1 MAEKPT
7 KAELNAKTPDILN
20 TIRESLGGDFEGGTP
35 HVLSAGDEM
44 ADGVVATSNDSLMSI
59 RAFGQAIMSN
69 VGWQNAFL
77 NELLNRI
84 GLVIISS
91 KSYQNPWANLK
102 RGRLEYGEVIEDIFI
117 NICEPFNYNPEQAEA
132 QVEKRVKPGVEAM
145 LYRINSHIFY
155 KQTIEQVTLRQAFTS
170 STGVVNL
177 ITGIIDAMYTAME
190 YDERLAMKYIL
201 VQRLLNGTVYKQI
214 IPEHA
219 TNEQLITAVKTVSN
233 LLMTPSRKYNSAGVL
248 NYALKNDQYVFV
260 TSAFDA
266 QSGVEVLAKAFN
278 EDYVQFS
285 GRYIVL
291 DDFSFTED
299 ELARLDI
306 IFADEPSYIRPTD
319 DELKKLETVPLVTV
333 DKDFF
338 MVFDVEQYFDMR
350 RNQQGLYENNFL
362 HVWKVYASGYFANAI
377 MYVET
382 EPTVKE
388 VKVAPKSAT
397 MPKGSSLTMKAT
409 VKASE
414 FADKSVRW
422 TISGPVNNAT
432 NNEKTGAVTIGT
444 NASGGPGD
452 IVTIN
457 EKTGV
462 VTIGNNAAA
471 GAYTVMAISK
481 GTPNVS
487 NGATITVE

>member
-1 MAEKPT
+1 MAVKPT
-7 KAELNAKTPDILN
+7 KTELNAKTPEILN
-20 TIRESLGGDFEGGTP
+20 TVRESIGGDFKEGTP
-35 HVLSAGDEM
+35 HVLSAGEEM
-44 ADGVVATSNDSLMSI
+44 ADGVTATSNDSLMSI
-59 RAFGQAIMSN
+59 RAFGQAVMSN

-77 NELLNRI
+77 SELLNRI

-91 KSYQNPWANLK
+91 KSYQNPWSNLK

-117 NICEPFNYNPEQAEA
+117 NICEPYNYDPEVAES
-132 QVEKRVKPGVEAM
+132 QVEKRVKPDVEAM
-145 LYRINSHIFY
+145 LYRINSQIFY

-201 VQRLLNGTVYKQI
+201 VQRILNGTMYKQI
-214 IPEHA
+214 IPTNA
-219 TNEQLITAVKTVSN
+219 TSEQLITAVKTVSN

-260 TSAFDA
+260 TSAVDA

-278 EDYVQFS
+278 VDYVQFS

-291 DDFSFTED
+291 DDFSFTPD
-299 ELARLDI
+299 ELDRLDI
-306 IFADEPSYIRPTD
+306 IFADEPSYIRPTS
-319 DELKKLETVPLVTV
+319 EQLTQLKKVPLVTV

-338 MVFDVEQYFDMR
+338 MVYDVEQYFDMR

-362 HVWKVYASGYFANAI
+362 HVWKVYASGYFANAV

-382 EPTVKE
+382 EPKVTSVA
-388 VKVAPKSAT
+388 VAPSQAT

-409 VKASE
+409 VTASD
-414 FADKSVRW
+414 FADKTVHW
-422 TISGPVNNAT
+422 EVN
-432 NNEKTGAVTIGT
+432 GGGT
-444 NASGGPGD
+444 D
-452 IVTIN
+452 VTIN

-462 VTIGNNAAA
+462 LTIGNNATAQ
-471 GAYTVMAISK
+471 AYTVKA
-481 GTPNVS
+481 VS
-487 NGATITVE
+487 NGDPEISGSATITVA

>member
-1 MAEKPT
+1 MAVKPT
-7 KAELNAKTPDILN
+7 KKELNAKTPDILN
-20 TIRESLGGDFEGGTP
+20 TIREGIGGDFEEGTP

-44 ADGVVATSNDSLMSI
+44 ADGVTATSNDSLMSI

-77 NELLNRI
+77 SELLNRI

-117 NICEPFNYNPEQAEA
+117 NICEPYSYDPEVAET
-132 QVEKRVKPGVEAM
+132 QVEKRVKPDVEAM
-145 LYRINSHIFY
+145 LYRINSQIFY

-201 VQRLLNGTVYKQI
+201 VQRLLNGTMYKQI
-214 IPEHA
+214 IPNNA
-219 TNEQLITAVKTVSN
+219 TTEQLITAVKTVSN

-278 EDYVQFS
+278 VDYVQFS

-291 DDFSFTED
+291 DDFSFTTD

-306 IFADEPSYIRPTD
+306 IFADEPGYIRPTTAQLSK
-319 DELKKLETVPLVTV
+319 LKEVNLVTV

-338 MVFDVEQYFDMR
+338 MVYDVEQYFDMR

-362 HVWKVYASGYFANAI
+362 HVWKVYASGYFANAV

-382 EPTVKE
+382 EPTVTTVE
-388 VKVAPKSAT
+388 VAPTEAK
-397 MPKGSSLTMKAT
+397 MPKGSSLTLKAT
-409 VKASE
+409 VKASD
-414 FADKSVRW
+414 FADKTVHWRV
-422 TISGPVNNAT
+422 SGD
-432 NNEKTGAVTIGT
+432 GT
-444 NASGGPGD
+444 D
-452 IVTIN
+452 VTIN

-462 VTIGNNAAA
+462 LTIGNNAKAQT
-471 GAYTVMAISK
+471 YTVKA
-481 GTPNVS
+481 VS
-487 NGATITVE
+487 NGDPTIFGTANVAVAEYI

>member
-1 MAEKPT
+1 MAVKPT
-7 KAELNAKTPDILN
+7 KAELNAKTPEILN
-20 TIRESLGGDFEGGTP
+20 TIRESIGGDFQEGTP
-35 HVLSAGDEM
+35 HVLSAGEEM
-44 ADGVVATSNDSLMSI
+44 ADGVMATSNDSLMSI
-59 RAFGQAIMSN
+59 RAFGQAVMSN

-77 NELLNRI
+77 SELLNRI

-91 KSYQNPWANLK
+91 KSYQNPWSNLK

-117 NICEPFNYNPEQAEA
+117 NICEPFSYNPEVAET
-132 QVEKRVKPGVEAM
+132 QVEKRVKPDVEAM
-145 LYRINSHIFY
+145 LYRINSQIFY
-155 KQTIEQVTLRQAFTS
+155 KQTIEQATLRQAFTS

-201 VQRLLNGTVYKQI
+201 VQRILNGTMYKQI
-214 IPEHA
+214 IPSNA
-219 TNEQLITAVKTVSN
+219 TSEQLITAVKTVSN

-278 EDYVQFS
+278 VDYAQFS

-291 DDFSFTED
+291 DDFSFTQD

-306 IFADEPSYIRPTD
+306 IFADEPNYIRPNTQQLAK
-319 DELKKLETVPLVTV
+319 LKEVPLVTV

-338 MVFDVEQYFDMR
+338 MVYDVEQYFDMR

-362 HVWKVYASGYFANAI
+362 HVWKVYASGYFANAV

-382 EPTVKE
+382 EPTVTS
-388 VKVAPKSAT
+388 VAVAPSQAT

-409 VKASE
+409 VTASD
-414 FADKSVRW
+414 FADKTVHW
-422 TISGPVNNAT
+422 EV
-432 NNEKTGAVTIGT
+432 TGDGT
-444 NASGGPGD
+444 D
-452 IVTIN
+452 VTIN

-462 VTIGNNAAA
+462 LTIGNNATAQ
-471 GAYTVMAISK
+471 AYTVKA
-481 GTPNVS
+481 VS
-487 NGATITVE
+487 NGDPEKSGSATITVA

>member
-1 MAEKPT
+1 MAVKPT
-7 KAELNAKTPDILN
+7 KAELNAKTPEILN
-20 TIRESLGGDFEGGTP
+20 TIRESIGGDFQEGTP
-35 HVLSAGDEM
+35 HVLSAGEEM
-44 ADGVVATSNDSLMSI
+44 ADGVTATSNDSLMSI

-77 NELLNRI
+77 SELLNRI

-117 NICEPFNYNPEQAEA
+117 NICEPYNYDPEVAES
-132 QVEKRVKPGVEAM
+132 QVEKRVKPDVEAM
-145 LYRINSHIFY
+145 LYRINSQIFY

-201 VQRLLNGTVYKQI
+201 VQRILNGTMYKQI
-214 IPEHA
+214 IPTNA
-219 TNEQLITAVKTVSN
+219 TSEQLITAVKTVSN

-278 EDYVQFS
+278 VDYVQFS

-291 DDFSFTED
+291 DDFSFTTD

-306 IFADEPSYIRPTD
+306 IFADEPSYVRPTSQQLTK
-319 DELKKLETVPLVTV
+319 LKEVPLVTV

-338 MVFDVEQYFDMR
+338 MVYDVEQYFDMR

-362 HVWKVYASGYFANAI
+362 HVWKVYASGYFANAV

-382 EPTVKE
+382 EPTVTS
-388 VKVAPKSAT
+388 VAVAPSQAT

-409 VKASE
+409 VTASD
-414 FADKSVRW
+414 FADKTVHW
-422 TISGPVNNAT
+422 EV
-432 NNEKTGAVTIGT
+432 TGGGT
-444 NASGGPGD
+444 D
-452 IVTIN
+452 VTIN

-462 VTIGNNAAA
+462 LTIGNNATAQ
-471 GAYTVMAISK
+471 AYTVKA
-481 GTPNVS
+481 VS
-487 NGATITVE
+487 NGNPEKSGSATITVA

>member
-1 MAEKPT
+1 MAVKPT
-7 KAELNAKTPDILN
+7 KKELNAKTPDILN
-20 TIRESLGGDFEGGTP
+20 TIREGIGGDFEEGTP

-44 ADGVVATSNDSLMSI
+44 ADGVMATSNDSLMSI

-77 NELLNRI
+77 SELLNRI
-84 GLVIISS
+84 GLVLISS
-91 KSYQNPWANLK
+91 KSYQNPWSNLK

-117 NICEPFNYNPEQAEA
+117 NICEPFAYNPELAES
-132 QVEKRVKPGVEAM
+132 QVEKRVKPDVESM
-145 LYRINSHIFY
+145 LYRINSQIFY
-155 KQTIEQVTLRQAFTS
+155 KQTIHQATLRQAFTS

-177 ITGIIDAMYTAME
+177 ITGIIDSMYTAME

-201 VQRLLNGTVYKQI
+201 VQRLLNGTMYKQI
-214 IPEHA
+214 IPANA
-219 TNEQLITAVKTVSN
+219 TSEQLITAVKTVSN

-278 EDYVQFS
+278 ADYVQFS

-291 DDFSFTED
+291 DDFSFTAD

-306 IFADEPSYIRPTD
+306 IFADEPSYIRPTTD
-319 DELKKLETVPLVTV
+319 QLSKLKEVNLVTV

-338 MVFDVEQYFDMR
+338 MVYDVEQYFDMR
-350 RNQQGLYENNFL
+350 KNQEGMYENNWL
-362 HVWKVYASGYFANAI
+362 HVWKVYASGYFANAV

-382 EPTVKE
+382 EPTVTS
-388 VKVAPKSAT
+388 VAVAPSVAT

-409 VKASE
+409 VTASD
-414 FADKSVRW
+414 FADKTVHW
-422 TISGPVNNAT
+422 EVSGN
-432 NNEKTGAVTIGT
+432 GA
-444 NASGGPGD
+444 D
-452 IVTIN
+452 VTIN

-462 VTIGNNAAA
+462 LTISNNATAQE
-471 GAYTVMAISK
+471 YTVTA
-481 GTPNVS
+481 TS
-487 NGATITVE
+487 NGDSEKQNTATITVQ

>member
-1 MAEKPT
+1 MAVKPT
-7 KAELNAKTPDILN
+7 KAELNAKTPEILN
-20 TIRESLGGDFEGGTP
+20 TIRESIGGDFQEATP
-35 HVLSAGDEM
+35 HVLSAGEEM
-44 ADGVVATSNDSLMSI
+44 ADGVMATSNDSLMSI

-77 NELLNRI
+77 SELLNRI

-91 KSYQNPWANLK
+91 KSYQNPWTNLK

-117 NICEPFNYNPEQAEA
+117 NICEPFSYNPELAET
-132 QVEKRVKPGVEAM
+132 QVEKRVKPDVEAM
-145 LYRINSHIFY
+145 LYRINSQIFY

-201 VQRLLNGTVYKQI
+201 VQRLLNGTMYKQI
-214 IPEHA
+214 IPSNA
-219 TNEQLITAVKTVSN
+219 TREQLITAVKTVSN

-278 EDYVQFS
+278 VDYVQFS

-291 DDFSFTED
+291 DDFSFTPD

-306 IFADEPSYIRPTD
+306 IFADEPSYVRPTS
-319 DELKKLETVPLVTV
+319 EQLTKLKEVPLVTV

-338 MVFDVEQYFDMR
+338 MVYDVEQYFDMR

-362 HVWKVYASGYFANAI
+362 HVWKVYASGYFANAV

-382 EPTVKE
+382 EPTVTS
-388 VKVAPKSAT
+388 VAVAPSQAT
-397 MPKGSSLTMKAT
+397 MPKGSNLTMKAT
-409 VKASE
+409 VTASD
-414 FADKSVRW
+414 FADKTVHW
-422 TISGPVNNAT
+422 EV
-432 NNEKTGAVTIGT
+432 TGGGT
-444 NASGGPGD
+444 D
-452 IVTIN
+452 VTIN

-462 VTIGNNAAA
+462 LTIGNNATAQ
-471 GAYTVMAISK
+471 AYTVKA
-481 GTPNVS
+481 VS
-487 NGATITVE
+487 NGDPEKSGSATITVA

>member
-1 MAEKPT
+1 MAVKPT
-7 KAELNAKTPDILN
+7 KKELNAKTPDILN
-20 TIRESLGGDFEGGTP
+20 TVRESIGGDFKEGTP
-35 HVLSAGDEM
+35 RVLSAGEEM
-44 ADGVVATSNDSLMSI
+44 ADGVMATSNDSLMSI

-77 NELLNRI
+77 SELLNRI

-117 NICEPFNYNPEQAEA
+117 NICEPFSYNLELAES
-132 QVEKRVKPGVEAM
+132 QVEKRVKPDVEAM
-145 LYRINSHIFY
+145 LYRINSQIFY

-177 ITGIIDAMYTAME
+177 ITGIIDAMYTSME

-201 VQRLLNGTVYKQI
+201 VQRLLNGTMYKQI
-214 IPEHA
+214 IPQNA
-219 TNEQLITAVKTVSN
+219 TSEQLITAVKTVSN

-260 TSAFDA
+260 TSKFDA

-278 EDYVQFS
+278 VDYAQFS

-291 DDFSFTED
+291 DDFSFTAD
-299 ELARLDI
+299 ELGRLDT
-306 IFADEPSYIRPTD
+306 IFANEPSYSRPGAN
-319 DELKKLETVPLVTV
+319 ELAQLKEVPLVTV

-338 MVFDVEQYFDMR
+338 MVYDVEQYFDMR

-362 HVWKVYASGYFANAI
+362 HVWKVYASGYFANAV
-377 MYVET
+377 MYVEAK
-382 EPTVKE
+382 PTVTG
-388 VKVAPKSAT
+388 VTVAPNNAT
-397 MPKGSSLTMKAT
+397 MPIGSSLTMKAT
-409 VKASE
+409 VDADV
-414 FADKSVRW
+414 FADKTVHW
-422 TISGPVNNAT
+422 EVTAAGGGPTID
-432 NNEKTGAVTIGT
+432 EKTGET
-444 NASGGPGD
+444 D
-452 IVTIN
+452 VTIN

-462 VTIGNNAAA
+462 LTIGNKATKQK
-471 GAYTVMAISK
+471 YMVKAIS
-481 GTPNVS
+481 
-487 NGATITVE
+487 NGDPEKIGSATITVA

>member
-1 MAEKPT
+1 MAVKPT
-7 KAELNAKTPDILN
+7 KAELNAKTPEILN
-20 TIRESLGGDFEGGTP
+20 TIRESVGGDFQEGTP
-35 HVLSAGDEM
+35 HVLSAGEEM
-44 ADGVVATSNDSLMSI
+44 ADGVMATSNDSLMSI

-77 NELLNRI
+77 SELLNRI

-117 NICEPFNYNPEQAEA
+117 NICEPFSYNPELAES
-132 QVEKRVKPGVEAM
+132 QVEKRVKPDVESM
-145 LYRINSHIFY
+145 LYRINSQIFY

-201 VQRLLNGTVYKQI
+201 VQRILNGTMYKQI
-214 IPEHA
+214 IPSNA
-219 TNEQLITAVKTVSN
+219 TSEQLITAVKTVSN

-266 QSGVEVLAKAFN
+266 KSGVEVLAKAFN
-278 EDYVQFS
+278 VDYVQFS

-291 DDFSFTED
+291 DDFSFTPD

-306 IFADEPSYIRPTD
+306 IFADEPSYVRPTSQQLTK
-319 DELKKLETVPLVTV
+319 LKEVPLVTV

-338 MVFDVEQYFDMR
+338 MVYDVEQYFDMR

-362 HVWKVYASGYFANAI
+362 HVWKVYASGYFANAV

-382 EPTVKE
+382 EPTVTS
-388 VKVAPKSAT
+388 VAVAPSQAT

-409 VKASE
+409 VTASD
-414 FADKSVRW
+414 FADKTVHW
-422 TISGPVNNAT
+422 EV
-432 NNEKTGAVTIGT
+432 TGGGT
-444 NASGGPGD
+444 D
-452 IVTIN
+452 VTIN

-462 VTIGNNAAA
+462 LTIGNNATAQE
-471 GAYTVMAISK
+471 YTVKA
-481 GTPNVS
+481 VS
-487 NGATITVE
+487 NGNPEKSGSATITVA

>member
-1 MAEKPT
+1 MAVKPT
-7 KAELNAKTPDILN
+7 KAELNAKTPEILN
-20 TIRESLGGDFEGGTP
+20 TIRESIGGDFQEATP
-35 HVLSAGDEM
+35 HVLSAGEEM
-44 ADGVVATSNDSLMSI
+44 ADGVMATSNDSLMSI

-77 NELLNRI
+77 SELLNRI

-117 NICEPFNYNPEQAEA
+117 NICEPYNYDPEVAEK
-132 QVEKRVKPGVEAM
+132 QVEKRVKPDVEAM
-145 LYRINSHIFY
+145 LYRINSQIFY

-201 VQRLLNGTVYKQI
+201 VQRILNGTMYKQI
-214 IPEHA
+214 IPTNA
-219 TNEQLITAVKTVSN
+219 TSEQLITAVKTVSN

-278 EDYVQFS
+278 VDYVQFS

-291 DDFSFTED
+291 DDFSFTTD
-299 ELARLDI
+299 ELDRLDI
-306 IFADEPSYIRPTD
+306 IFADEPSYVRPTPD
-319 DELKKLETVPLVTV
+319 QLTKLKKVPLVTV

-338 MVFDVEQYFDMR
+338 MVYDVEQYFDMR

-362 HVWKVYASGYFANAI
+362 HVWKVYASGYFANAV

-382 EPTVKE
+382 QPTVTSVE
-388 VKVAPKSAT
+388 VAPSQAT

-409 VKASE
+409 VEASD
-414 FADKSVRW
+414 FADKTVHW
-422 TISGPVNNAT
+422 KLSGN
-432 NNEKTGAVTIGT
+432 GT
-444 NASGGPGD
+444 D
-452 IVTIN
+452 VTIN

-462 VTIGNNAAA
+462 LTIGNNATAQK
-471 GAYTVMAISK
+471 YTVEA
-481 GTPNVS
+481 VS
-487 NGATITVE
+487 NGDPEKSGSATITVA

>member
-1 MAEKPT
+1 MAVKPT
-7 KAELNAKTPDILN
+7 KTELNAKTPDILN
-20 TIRESLGGDFEGGTP
+20 TVRESIGGDFQEGTP
-35 HVLSAGDEM
+35 HVLSAGEEM
-44 ADGVVATSNDSLMSI
+44 ADGVTATSNDSLMSI

-77 NELLNRI
+77 SELLNRI

-117 NICEPFNYNPEQAEA
+117 NICEPYNYDPEAAES
-132 QVEKRVKPGVEAM
+132 QVEKRVKPDVEAM
-145 LYRINSHIFY
+145 LYRINSQIFY

-201 VQRLLNGTVYKQI
+201 VQRLLNGTMYKQI
-214 IPEHA
+214 IPANA
-219 TNEQLITAVKTVSN
+219 TSEQLITAVKTVSN

-278 EDYVQFS
+278 VDYAQFS

-291 DDFSFTED
+291 DDFSFTPD

-306 IFADEPSYIRPTD
+306 IFADEPSYIRPTS
-319 DELKKLETVPLVTV
+319 EQLTKLKEVPLVTV

-338 MVFDVEQYFDMR
+338 MVYDVEQYFDMR

-362 HVWKVYASGYFANAI
+362 HVWKVYASGYFANAA

-382 EPTVKE
+382 EPTVTS
-388 VKVAPKSAT
+388 VAVAPSQAT

-409 VKASE
+409 VTASD
-414 FADKSVRW
+414 FADKTVHW
-422 TISGPVNNAT
+422 EV
-432 NNEKTGAVTIGT
+432 
-444 NASGGPGD
+444 SGGGTD
-452 IVTIN
+452 VTIN

-462 VTIGNNAAA
+462 LTIGNNATAQ
-471 GAYTVMAISK
+471 AYTVKA
-481 GTPNVS
+481 VS
-487 NGATITVE
+487 NGNPEKSGSATITVA

>member
-7 KAELNAKTPDILN
+7 NKKLNAKTPQILN
-20 TIRESLGGDFEGGTP
+20 TIRESVGGDFEAGTP
-35 HVLSAGDEM
+35 HVLSVGDEM
-44 ADGVVATSNDSLMSI
+44 ADGVTATSEDSLMSI

-77 NELLNRI
+77 SELLNRI
-84 GLVIISS
+84 GLEIISS

-117 NICEPFNYNPEQAEA
+117 NICEPFSYNPELAES
-132 QVEKRVKPGVEAM
+132 QVDKRVKPDVSAM
-145 LYRINSHIFY
+145 LYRINSQIFY

-201 VQRLLNGTVYKQI
+201 VQRLLNGTMYKQI
-214 IPEHA
+214 IPKNA
-219 TNEQLITAVKTVSN
+219 TSEQLITAVKTVSN

-278 EDYVQFS
+278 VDYAQFS

-291 DDFSFTED
+291 DDFSFTPD
-299 ELARLDI
+299 ELDRLDI
-306 IFADEPSYIRPTD
+306 IFADEPSYIRPTT
-319 DELKKLETVPLVTV
+319 EQLTKLKEVPLVTV

-382 EPTVKE
+382 EPTVTS
-388 VKVAPKSAT
+388 VAVAPSVAT

-409 VKASE
+409 VTASD
-414 FADKSVRW
+414 FADKTVHW
-422 TISGPVNNAT
+422 TVSGN
-432 NNEKTGAVTIGT
+432 G
-444 NASGGPGD
+444 SD
-452 IVTIN
+452 VTIN
-457 EKTGV
+457 EKSGV
-462 VTIGNNAAA
+462 LTISNKATAQE
-471 GAYTVMAISK
+471 YTVTA
-481 GTPNVS
+481 TS
-487 NGATITVE
+487 NGDSTKDNTATITVE

>member
-1 MAEKPT
+1 MAVKPT
-7 KAELNAKTPDILN
+7 KTELNAKTPDILN
-20 TIRESLGGDFEGGTP
+20 TVRESIGGDFQEGTP
-35 HVLSAGDEM
+35 HVLSAGEEM
-44 ADGVVATSNDSLMSI
+44 ADGVTATSNDSLMSI
-59 RAFGQAIMSN
+59 RAFGQAVMSN

-77 NELLNRI
+77 SELLNRI

-117 NICEPFNYNPEQAEA
+117 NICEPFSYNPELAET
-132 QVEKRVKPGVEAM
+132 QVEKRVKPDVEAM
-145 LYRINSHIFY
+145 LYRINSQIFY
-155 KQTIEQVTLRQAFTS
+155 KQTIQQATLRQAFTS

-201 VQRLLNGTVYKQI
+201 VQRILNGTMYKQI
-214 IPEHA
+214 IPSNA
-219 TNEQLITAVKTVSN
+219 TSEQLITAVKTVSN

-278 EDYVQFS
+278 VDYVQFS

-291 DDFSFTED
+291 DDFSFTPD

-306 IFADEPSYIRPTD
+306 IFADEPSYIRPNTQQLD
-319 DELKKLETVPLVTV
+319 KLKEVPLVTV

-338 MVFDVEQYFDMR
+338 MVYDVEQYLDMR

-362 HVWKVYASGYFANAI
+362 HVWKVYASGYFANAV

-382 EPTVKE
+382 EPTVTS
-388 VKVAPKSAT
+388 VAVAPSQAT

-409 VKASE
+409 VTASD
-414 FADKSVRW
+414 FADKTVHW
-422 TISGPVNNAT
+422 
-432 NNEKTGAVTIGT
+432 EVTDGGT
-444 NASGGPGD
+444 D
-452 IVTIN
+452 VTIN

-462 VTIGNNAAA
+462 LTIGNNATAQ
-471 GAYTVMAISK
+471 AYTVKA
-481 GTPNVS
+481 VS
-487 NGATITVE
+487 NGDPEKSGSATITVA

>member
-1 MAEKPT
+1 MAVKPT
-7 KAELNAKTPDILN
+7 KAELNAKTPEILN
-20 TIRESLGGDFEGGTP
+20 TIRESVGGDFQEGTP
-35 HVLSAGDEM
+35 HVLSAGEEM
-44 ADGVVATSNDSLMSI
+44 ADGVTATSNDSLMSI

-69 VGWQNAFL
+69 VGWQNTFL
-77 NELLNRI
+77 SELLNRI

-117 NICEPFNYNPEQAEA
+117 NICEPYNYDPEVAES
-132 QVEKRVKPGVEAM
+132 QVEKRVKPDVEAM
-145 LYRINSHIFY
+145 LYRINSQIFY

-177 ITGIIDAMYTAME
+177 ITGIIDAMYTTME

-201 VQRLLNGTVYKQI
+201 VQRLLNGTMYKQI
-214 IPEHA
+214 IPTNA
-219 TNEQLITAVKTVSN
+219 TSEQLITAVKTVSN

-278 EDYVQFS
+278 VDYVQFS

-291 DDFSFTED
+291 DDFSFTQD

-306 IFADEPSYIRPTD
+306 IFADEPSYVRPTSQQLTK
-319 DELKKLETVPLVTV
+319 LKEVPLVTV

-338 MVFDVEQYFDMR
+338 MVYDVEQYFDMR

-362 HVWKVYASGYFANAI
+362 HVWKVYASGYFANAV

-382 EPTVKE
+382 EPTVTS
-388 VKVAPKSAT
+388 VAVAPSQAT

-409 VKASE
+409 VTASD
-414 FADKSVRW
+414 FADKTVHW
-422 TISGPVNNAT
+422 EV
-432 NNEKTGAVTIGT
+432 TGGGT
-444 NASGGPGD
+444 D
-452 IVTIN
+452 VTIN

-462 VTIGNNAAA
+462 LTIGNNATAQ
-471 GAYTVMAISK
+471 AYTVKA
-481 GTPNVS
+481 VS
-487 NGATITVE
+487 NGNPEKSGSATITVA

>member
-1 MAEKPT
+1 MVGKEIFMAVKPT
-7 KAELNAKTPDILN
+7 KTELNAKTPDILN
-20 TIRESLGGDFEGGTP
+20 TVRESIGGDFQEGTP
-35 HVLSAGDEM
+35 HVLSAGEEM
-44 ADGVVATSNDSLMSI
+44 ADGVTATSNDSLMSI
-59 RAFGQAIMSN
+59 RAFGQAVMSN

-77 NELLNRI
+77 SELLNRI

-91 KSYQNPWANLK
+91 KSYQNPWSKLK

-117 NICEPFNYNPEQAEA
+117 NICEPFSYNPEVAETQA
-132 QVEKRVKPGVEAM
+132 EKRVKPGMEAM
-145 LYRINSHIFY
+145 LYRINSQIFY
-155 KQTIEQVTLRQAFTS
+155 KQTIEQATLRQAFTS

-201 VQRLLNGTVYKQI
+201 VQRILNGTMYKQI
-214 IPEHA
+214 IPTNA
-219 TNEQLITAVKTVSN
+219 TSEQLITAVKTVSN
-233 LLMTPSRKYNSAGVL
+233 LLMTPSRKFNSAGVL

-278 EDYVQFS
+278 ADYVQFS

-291 DDFSFTED
+291 DDFSFTPD

-306 IFADEPSYIRPTD
+306 IFADEPSYVRPTSQQLTK
-319 DELKKLETVPLVTV
+319 LKEVPLVSV

-338 MVFDVEQYFDMR
+338 MVYDVEQYFDMR

-362 HVWKVYASGYFANAI
+362 HVWKVYASGYFANAV

-382 EPTVKE
+382 EPTVTS
-388 VKVAPKSAT
+388 VAVAPSQAT

-409 VKASE
+409 VTASD
-414 FADKSVRW
+414 FADKTVHW
-422 TISGPVNNAT
+422 EV
-432 NNEKTGAVTIGT
+432 TGGGT
-444 NASGGPGD
+444 D
-452 IVTIN
+452 VTIN

-462 VTIGNNAAA
+462 LTIGNNATAQ
-471 GAYTVMAISK
+471 AYTVKA
-481 GTPNVS
+481 VS
-487 NGATITVE
+487 NGDPEKSGSATITVA

>member
-1 MAEKPT
+1 MAVKPT
-7 KAELNAKTPDILN
+7 KAELNAKTPEILN
-20 TIRESLGGDFEGGTP
+20 TIRESIGGDFQEGTP
-35 HVLSAGDEM
+35 HVLSAGEEM
-44 ADGVVATSNDSLMSI
+44 ADGVTATSNDSLMSI

-77 NELLNRI
+77 SELLNRI
-84 GLVIISS
+84 GLVVISS
-91 KSYQNPWANLK
+91 KSYQNPWSNLK

-117 NICEPFNYNPEQAEA
+117 NICEPYNYDPEVAESE
-132 QVEKRVKPGVEAM
+132 VEKREIPDVEAM
-145 LYRINSHIFY
+145 LYRINSQIFY

-201 VQRLLNGTVYKQI
+201 VQRLLNGTMYKQI
-214 IPEHA
+214 IPENA
-219 TNEQLITAVKTVSN
+219 TSEQLITAVKTVSN

-266 QSGVEVLAKAFN
+266 QSGVEVLAKVFN
-278 EDYVQFS
+278 VDYVQFS

-291 DDFSFTED
+291 DDFSFTPD
-299 ELARLDI
+299 ELSRLDI
-306 IFADEPSYIRPTD
+306 IFADEPSYVRPTSD
-319 DELKKLETVPLVTV
+319 QLAKLKEVPLVTV

-338 MVFDVEQYFDMR
+338 MVYDVEQYFDMR

-362 HVWKVYASGYFANAI
+362 HVWKVYASGYFANAV

-382 EPTVKE
+382 EPTVTS
-388 VKVAPKSAT
+388 VAVAPRQAT

-409 VKASE
+409 VKASD
-414 FADKSVRW
+414 FADKTVHW
-422 TISGPVNNAT
+422 EV
-432 NNEKTGAVTIGT
+432 TGGGT
-444 NASGGPGD
+444 D
-452 IVTIN
+452 VTIN

-462 VTIGNNAAA
+462 LTIGNNATAQE
-471 GAYTVMAISK
+471 YTVKA
-481 GTPNVS
+481 VS
-487 NGATITVE
+487 NVDPQKFDSATITVA

>member
-1 MAEKPT
+1 MAVKPT
-7 KAELNAKTPDILN
+7 KAELNAKTPEILN
-20 TIRESLGGDFEGGTP
+20 TIRESIGGDFKENTP
-35 HVLSAGDEM
+35 HVLSAGEEM
-44 ADGVVATSNDSLMSI
+44 ADGVMATSNDSLMSI

-77 NELLNRI
+77 SELLNRI

-117 NICEPFNYNPEQAEA
+117 NICEPYNYDPEVAES
-132 QVEKRVKPGVEAM
+132 QVEKRVKPDVEAM
-145 LYRINSHIFY
+145 LYRINSKIFY

-201 VQRLLNGTVYKQI
+201 VQRILNGTMYKQI
-214 IPEHA
+214 IPTNA
-219 TNEQLITAVKTVSN
+219 TSEQLITAVKTVSN

-278 EDYVQFS
+278 VDYVQFS

-291 DDFSFTED
+291 DDFSFTKD

-306 IFADEPSYIRPTD
+306 IFADEPSYIRPNTQQLAK
-319 DELKKLETVPLVTV
+319 LKEVPLVTV

-338 MVFDVEQYFDMR
+338 MVYDVEQYFDMR

-382 EPTVKE
+382 EPTVTS
-388 VKVAPKSAT
+388 VAVAPSQAT

-409 VKASE
+409 VTASD
-414 FADKSVRW
+414 FADKTVHW
-422 TISGPVNNAT
+422 EVSGNGV
-432 NNEKTGAVTIGT
+432 
-444 NASGGPGD
+444 D
-452 IVTIN
+452 VTIN

-462 VTIGNNAAA
+462 LTIGNNATAQ
-471 GAYTVMAISK
+471 AYTVKA
-481 GTPNVS
+481 VS
-487 NGATITVE
+487 NGDPEKSGSATITVA

>member
-1 MAEKPT
+1 MAVKPT
-7 KAELNAKTPDILN
+7 KTELNAKTPDILN
-20 TIRESLGGDFEGGTP
+20 TIRESIGGDFQEGTP
-35 HVLSAGDEM
+35 HVLSAGEEM
-44 ADGVVATSNDSLMSI
+44 ADGVMATSNDSLMSI

-77 NELLNRI
+77 SELLNRI

-117 NICEPFNYNPEQAEA
+117 NICEPYNYDPEVAES
-132 QVEKRVKPGVEAM
+132 QVEKRVKPDVESM
-145 LYRINSHIFY
+145 LYRINSQIFY

-201 VQRLLNGTVYKQI
+201 VQRILNGTMYKQI
-214 IPEHA
+214 IPTNA
-219 TNEQLITAVKTVSN
+219 TSEQLITAVKTVSN

-278 EDYVQFS
+278 VDYAQFS

-291 DDFSFTED
+291 DDFSFTPD

-306 IFADEPSYIRPTD
+306 IFADEPSYVRPTSQQLTK
-319 DELKKLETVPLVTV
+319 LKEVPLVTV

-338 MVFDVEQYFDMR
+338 MVYDVEQYFDMR

-362 HVWKVYASGYFANAI
+362 HVWKVYASGYFANAV

-382 EPTVKE
+382 EPTVTS
-388 VKVAPKSAT
+388 VAVAPSQAT

-409 VKASE
+409 VTASD
-414 FADKSVRW
+414 FADKTVHW
-422 TISGPVNNAT
+422 EV
-432 NNEKTGAVTIGT
+432 TGGGT
-444 NASGGPGD
+444 D
-452 IVTIN
+452 VTIN

-462 VTIGNNAAA
+462 LTIGNNATAQE
-471 GAYTVMAISK
+471 YTVNA
-481 GTPNVS
+481 VS
-487 NGATITVE
+487 NGDPVKSGSATITVA

>member
-1 MAEKPT
+1 MAVKPT
-7 KAELNAKTPDILN
+7 KAELNAKTPEILN
-20 TIRESLGGDFEGGTP
+20 TIRESIGGDFQENTP
-35 HVLSAGDEM
+35 HVLSAGEEM
-44 ADGVVATSNDSLMSI
+44 ADGVMATSNDSLMSI

-77 NELLNRI
+77 SELLNRI

-91 KSYQNPWANLK
+91 KSYQNPWSNLK

-117 NICEPFNYNPEQAEA
+117 NICEPYAYNPELAET
-132 QVEKRVKPGVEAM
+132 QVEKRVKPDVEAM
-145 LYRINSHIFY
+145 LYRINSQIFY

-201 VQRLLNGTVYKQI
+201 VQRILNGTMYKQI
-214 IPEHA
+214 IPTNA
-219 TNEQLITAVKTVSN
+219 TSEQLITAVKTVSN

-278 EDYVQFS
+278 VDYVQFS

-291 DDFSFTED
+291 DDFSFTPD

-306 IFADEPSYIRPTD
+306 IFADEPSYVRPTSQQLTK
-319 DELKKLETVPLVTV
+319 LKEVPLVTV

-338 MVFDVEQYFDMR
+338 MVYDVEQYFDMR

-362 HVWKVYASGYFANAI
+362 HVWKVYASGYFANAV

-382 EPTVKE
+382 EPTVTS
-388 VKVAPKSAT
+388 VAVAPSQAT

-409 VKASE
+409 VTASD
-414 FADKSVRW
+414 FADKTVHW
-422 TISGPVNNAT
+422 EV
-432 NNEKTGAVTIGT
+432 TGGGT
-444 NASGGPGD
+444 D
-452 IVTIN
+452 VTIN

-462 VTIGNNAAA
+462 LTIGNNATAQ
-471 GAYTVMAISK
+471 AYTVKA
-481 GTPNVS
+481 VS
-487 NGATITVE
+487 NGNPEKSGSATITVA

>member
-1 MAEKPT
+1 MVGKEIFMAVKPT
-7 KAELNAKTPDILN
+7 KAELNAKTPEILN
-20 TIRESLGGDFEGGTP
+20 TIRESIGGDFQEGTP
-35 HVLSAGDEM
+35 HVLSAGEEM
-44 ADGVVATSNDSLMSI
+44 ADGVMATSNDSLMSI

-77 NELLNRI
+77 SELLNRI

-117 NICEPFNYNPEQAEA
+117 NICEPYNYDPEVAES
-132 QVEKRVKPGVEAM
+132 QVEKRVKPDVEAM
-145 LYRINSHIFY
+145 LYRINSQIFY

-201 VQRLLNGTVYKQI
+201 VQRILNGTMYKQI
-214 IPEHA
+214 IPTNA
-219 TNEQLITAVKTVSN
+219 TSEQLITAVKTVSN

-278 EDYVQFS
+278 VDYVQFS

-291 DDFSFTED
+291 DDFSFTTD

-306 IFADEPSYIRPTD
+306 IFADEPSYVRPTSQQLTK
-319 DELKKLETVPLVTV
+319 LKEVPLVTV

-338 MVFDVEQYFDMR
+338 MVYDVEQYFDMR

-362 HVWKVYASGYFANAI
+362 HVWKVYASGYFANAV

-382 EPTVKE
+382 EPTVTS
-388 VKVAPKSAT
+388 VAVAPSQAT

-409 VKASE
+409 VTASD
-414 FADKSVRW
+414 FADKTVHW
-422 TISGPVNNAT
+422 EV
-432 NNEKTGAVTIGT
+432 TGGGT
-444 NASGGPGD
+444 D
-452 IVTIN
+452 VTIN

-462 VTIGNNAAA
+462 LTIGNNATAQ
-471 GAYTVMAISK
+471 AYTVKA
-481 GTPNVS
+481 VS
-487 NGATITVE
+487 NGDPEKSGSATITVA

>member
-1 MAEKPT
+1 MAVKPT
-7 KAELNAKTPDILN
+7 KAELNAKTPEILN
-20 TIRESLGGDFEGGTP
+20 TIRESVGGDFQEGTP
-35 HVLSAGDEM
+35 HVLSAGEEM
-44 ADGVVATSNDSLMSI
+44 ADGVMATSNDSLMSI

-77 NELLNRI
+77 SELLNRI

-117 NICEPFNYNPEQAEA
+117 NICEPYAYNPELAET
-132 QVEKRVKPGVEAM
+132 QVEKRVKPDVEAM
-145 LYRINSHIFY
+145 LYRINSQIFY

-201 VQRLLNGTVYKQI
+201 VQRILNGTMYKQI
-214 IPEHA
+214 IPANA
-219 TNEQLITAVKTVSN
+219 TSEQLITAVKTVSN

-278 EDYVQFS
+278 VDYVQFS

-291 DDFSFTED
+291 DDFSFTQD

-306 IFADEPSYIRPTD
+306 IFADEPSYVRPTSQQLTK
-319 DELKKLETVPLVTV
+319 LKEVPLVTV

-338 MVFDVEQYFDMR
+338 MVYDVEQYFDMR

-362 HVWKVYASGYFANAI
+362 HVWKVYASGYFANAV

-382 EPTVKE
+382 EPTVTS
-388 VKVAPKSAT
+388 VAVAPSQAT

-409 VKASE
+409 VTASD
-414 FADKSVRW
+414 FADKTVHW
-422 TISGPVNNAT
+422 EV
-432 NNEKTGAVTIGT
+432 
-444 NASGGPGD
+444 SGGGTD
-452 IVTIN
+452 VTIN

-462 VTIGNNAAA
+462 LTIGNNATAQ
-471 GAYTVMAISK
+471 AYTVKA
-481 GTPNVS
+481 VS
-487 NGATITVE
+487 NGNPEKSGSATITVA

>member
-1 MAEKPT
+1 MAVKPT
-7 KAELNAKTPDILN
+7 KKELNAKTPDILN
-20 TIRESLGGDFEGGTP
+20 TIREGIGGDFEEGTP

-44 ADGVVATSNDSLMSI
+44 ADGVTATSNDSLMSI

-77 NELLNRI
+77 SELLNRI

-117 NICEPFNYNPEQAEA
+117 NICEPYNYDPEVAET
-132 QVEKRVKPGVEAM
+132 QVEKRVKPDVEAM
-145 LYRINSHIFY
+145 LYRINSQIFY

-177 ITGIIDAMYTAME
+177 ITGIIDTMYTAME

-201 VQRLLNGTVYKQI
+201 VQRLLNGTMYKQI
-214 IPEHA
+214 IPKNA
-219 TNEQLITAVKTVSN
+219 TSEQLITAVKTVSN

-278 EDYVQFS
+278 VDYVQFS

-291 DDFSFTED
+291 DDFSFTTD

-306 IFADEPSYIRPTD
+306 IFADDPGYIQPTTAQLSK
-319 DELKKLETVPLVTV
+319 LKEVNLVTV

-338 MVFDVEQYFDMR
+338 MVYDVEQYFDMR

-362 HVWKVYASGYFANAI
+362 HVWKVYASGYFANAV

-382 EPTVKE
+382 EPTVTS
-388 VKVAPKSAT
+388 VVVAPTVAT

-409 VKASE
+409 VTASD
-414 FADKSVRW
+414 FADKTVHW
-422 TISGPVNNAT
+422 EV
-432 NNEKTGAVTIGT
+432 
-444 NASGGPGD
+444 SGGRTD
-452 IVTIN
+452 VTIN

-462 VTIGNNAAA
+462 LTIGNNATAQEYIVTA
-471 GAYTVMAISK
+471 T
-481 GTPNVS
+481 S
-487 NGATITVE
+487 NGDSKKRGNATITVQ

>member
-1 MAEKPT
+1 MAVKPT
-7 KAELNAKTPDILN
+7 KTELNAKTPDILN
-20 TIRESLGGDFEGGTP
+20 TIRESIGGDFQEGTP
-35 HVLSAGDEM
+35 HVLSAGEEM
-44 ADGVVATSNDSLMSI
+44 ADGVMATSNDSLMSI

-77 NELLNRI
+77 SELLNRI

-117 NICEPFNYNPEQAEA
+117 NICEPYNYDPEVAES
-132 QVEKRVKPGVEAM
+132 QVEKRVKPDVESM
-145 LYRINSHIFY
+145 LYRINSQIFY

-201 VQRLLNGTVYKQI
+201 VQRILNGTMYKQI
-214 IPEHA
+214 IPTNA
-219 TNEQLITAVKTVSN
+219 TSEQLITAVKTVSN

-278 EDYVQFS
+278 VDYAQFS

-291 DDFSFTED
+291 DDFSFTPD

-306 IFADEPSYIRPTD
+306 IFADEPSYVRPTSQQLTK
-319 DELKKLETVPLVTV
+319 LKEVPLVTV

-338 MVFDVEQYFDMR
+338 MVYDVEQYFDMR

-362 HVWKVYASGYFANAI
+362 HVWKVYASGYFANAV

-382 EPTVKE
+382 EPTVTS
-388 VKVAPKSAT
+388 VAVAPSQAT

-409 VKASE
+409 VTASD
-414 FADKSVRW
+414 FADKTVHW
-422 TISGPVNNAT
+422 EV
-432 NNEKTGAVTIGT
+432 TGGGT
-444 NASGGPGD
+444 D
-452 IVTIN
+452 VTIN

-462 VTIGNNAAA
+462 LTIGNNATAQE
-471 GAYTVMAISK
+471 YTVNA
-481 GTPNVS
+481 VS
-487 NGATITVE
+487 NGDPVKSGSATSTVA

>member
-1 MAEKPT
+1 MAVKPT
-7 KAELNAKTPDILN
+7 KAELNAKTPEILN
-20 TIRESLGGDFEGGTP
+20 TIRESIGGDFQENTP
-35 HVLSAGDEM
+35 HVLSAGEEM
-44 ADGVVATSNDSLMSI
+44 ADGVMATSNDSLMSI

-77 NELLNRI
+77 SELLNRI

-117 NICEPFNYNPEQAEA
+117 NICEPYAYNPELAET
-132 QVEKRVKPGVEAM
+132 QVEKRVKPDVEAM
-145 LYRINSHIFY
+145 LYRINSQIFY

-201 VQRLLNGTVYKQI
+201 VQRLLNGTMYKQI
-214 IPEHA
+214 IPTNA
-219 TNEQLITAVKTVSN
+219 TSEQLITAVKTVSN

-278 EDYVQFS
+278 VDYVQFS

-291 DDFSFTED
+291 DDFSFTPD
-299 ELARLDI
+299 ELARLDV
-306 IFADEPSYIRPTD
+306 IFADEPNYIRPNTQQLAK
-319 DELKKLETVPLVTV
+319 LKEVPLVTV

-338 MVFDVEQYFDMR
+338 MVYDVEQYFDMR

-362 HVWKVYASGYFANAI
+362 HVWKVYASGYFANAV

-382 EPTVKE
+382 EPTVTG
-388 VKVAPKSAT
+388 VAVAPSQAT

-409 VKASE
+409 VTASD
-414 FADKSVRW
+414 FADKTVHW
-422 TISGPVNNAT
+422 EV
-432 NNEKTGAVTIGT
+432 TGGGT
-444 NASGGPGD
+444 D
-452 IVTIN
+452 VTIN

-462 VTIGNNAAA
+462 LTIGNNATAQ
-471 GAYTVMAISK
+471 AYTVKA
-481 GTPNVS
+481 VS
-487 NGATITVE
+487 NGDPEKSGSATITVA

>member
-1 MAEKPT
+1 MAEKPM
-7 KAELNAKTPDILN
+7 KAKLNAKTPEILN
-20 TIRESLGGDFEGGTP
+20 TVRESIGGDFKEGTP
-35 HVLSAGDEM
+35 HVLSAGEEM
-44 ADGVVATSNDSLMSI
+44 ADGVMATSNDSLMSI

-77 NELLNRI
+77 SELLNRI

-117 NICEPFNYNPEQAEA
+117 NICEPFSYNPESAES
-132 QVEKRVKPGVEAM
+132 QVEKRVKPDVESM
-145 LYRINSHIFY
+145 LYRINSQVFY

-177 ITGIIDAMYTAME
+177 ITGIIVAMYTAME

-201 VQRLLNGTVYKQI
+201 VQRLLNGTMYKQV
-214 IPEHA
+214 IPLNA
-219 TNEQLITAVKTVSN
+219 TSEQLITAVKTVSN

-248 NYALKNDQYVFV
+248 NYALKDDQYVFV

-278 EDYVQFS
+278 VDYVQFS

-306 IFADEPSYIRPTD
+306 IFADEPNYIRPSTD
-319 DELKKLETVPLVTV
+319 QLSKLKTVPLVTV

-338 MVFDVEQYFDMR
+338 MVYDVEQYFDMR

-362 HVWKVYASGYFANAI
+362 HVWKVYASGYFANAV
-377 MYVET
+377 MYVEKV
-382 EPTVKE
+382 PTVTSVE
-388 VKVAPKSAT
+388 VAPSEAT
-397 MPKGSSLTMKAT
+397 MPKGSSLTMKAN
-409 VKASE
+409 VKASD
-414 FADKSVRW
+414 FADKTVQW
-422 TISGPVNNAT
+422 EV
-432 NNEKTGAVTIGT
+432 TGDGT
-444 NASGGPGD
+444 D
-452 IVTIN
+452 VTIN

-462 VTIGNNAAA
+462 LTIGNKATAT
-471 GAYTVMAISK
+471 AYTVKAVSKVDPGIS
-481 GTPNVS
+481 GT
-487 NGATITVE
+487 ATITVPSI

>member
-1 MAEKPT
+1 MVGKEIFMAVKPT
-7 KAELNAKTPDILN
+7 KKELNAKTPDILN
-20 TIRESLGGDFEGGTP
+20 TIRESVGGDFQEGTP
-35 HVLSAGDEM
+35 HVLSAGEEM
-44 ADGVVATSNDSLMSI
+44 ADGVMATSNDSLMSI

-77 NELLNRI
+77 SELLNRI

-117 NICEPFNYNPEQAEA
+117 NICEPFSYNPEMAET
-132 QVEKRVKPGVEAM
+132 QVEKRVKPDVEAM
-145 LYRINSHIFY
+145 LYRINSQIFY

-201 VQRLLNGTVYKQI
+201 VQRLLNGTMYKQI
-214 IPEHA
+214 IPANA
-219 TNEQLITAVKTVSN
+219 TSEQLITAVKTVSN

-278 EDYVQFS
+278 VDYVQFS

-291 DDFSFTED
+291 DDFSFTTD

-306 IFADEPSYIRPTD
+306 IFADEPNYIRPTT
-319 DELKKLETVPLVTV
+319 EQLIKLKEVPLVTV

-338 MVFDVEQYFDMR
+338 MVYDVEQYFDMR

-362 HVWKVYASGYFANAI
+362 HVWKVYASGYFANAV

-382 EPTVKE
+382 EPTVTS
-388 VKVAPKSAT
+388 VAVAPRQAT

-409 VKASE
+409 VTASD
-414 FADKSVRW
+414 FADKTVHW
-422 TISGPVNNAT
+422 EVPG
-432 NNEKTGAVTIGT
+432 GGT
-444 NASGGPGD
+444 D
-452 IVTIN
+452 VTIN

-462 VTIGNNAAA
+462 LTIGNNATAKE
-471 GAYTVMAISK
+471 YTVKA
-481 GTPNVS
+481 VS
-487 NGATITVE
+487 NGDPKKSDSATITVA

>member
-1 MAEKPT
+1 MSEKPT
-7 KAELNAKTPDILN
+7 KKELNAKTPQILN
-20 TIRESLGGDFEGGTP
+20 TIRESVGGDFKAGTP
-35 HVLSAGDEM
+35 QVLNVGDEM
-44 ADGVVATSNDSLMSI
+44 ADGVQATSQDSLMSI
-59 RAFGQAIMSN
+59 RAFGQAVMSN

-77 NELLNRI
+77 SELLNRI
-84 GLVIISS
+84 GLEIISS
-91 KSYQNPWANLK
+91 KSYQNPWSNLK

-117 NICEPFNYNPEQAEA
+117 NICEPFNYNPELAES
-132 QVEKRVKPGVEAM
+132 QVEKRVKPDVEAM
-145 LYRINSHIFY
+145 LYRINSQIYY

-201 VQRLLNGTVYKQI
+201 VQRLLNGTMYKQI
-214 IPEHA
+214 IPTNA
-219 TNEQLITAVKTVSN
+219 TSEQLITAVKTVSN

-278 EDYVQFS
+278 VDYVQFS

-291 DDFSFTED
+291 DDFSFTAD

-306 IFADEPSYIRPTD
+306 IFADEPSYIRPNTSQLAK
-319 DELKKLETVPLVTV
+319 LKEVNLVTV

-350 RNQQGLYENNFL
+350 RNQQGLYENNWL

-382 EPTVKE
+382 EPTVTS
-388 VKVAPKSAT
+388 VAVAPSVAT

-409 VKASE
+409 VTASD
-414 FADKSVRW
+414 FADKTVHW
-422 TISGPVNNAT
+422 EVSG
-432 NNEKTGAVTIGT
+432 KGT
-444 NASGGPGD
+444 D
-452 IVTIN
+452 ITIN

-462 VTIGNNAAA
+462 LTIGNNATAQE
-471 GAYTVMAISK
+471 YTVTA
-481 GTPNVS
+481 TS
-487 NGATITVE
+487 NGDSEKQGTATITVE

>member
-1 MAEKPT
+1 MTVKSENK
-7 KAELNAKTPDILN
+7 ELTAKTPQILN
-20 TIRESLGGDFEGGTP
+20 TIRENVGGDFKAGTP
-35 HVLSAGDEM
+35 HVLSAGDKL
-44 ADGVVATSNDSLMSI
+44 ADGVLATSQDSLMSI
-59 RAFGQAIMSN
+59 RAFGKAIMSN

-77 NELLNRI
+77 SELLNRI
-84 GLVIISS
+84 GLEIISS

-117 NICEPFNYNPEQAEA
+117 NICEPFSYNPEVAEN
-132 QVEKRVKPGVEAM
+132 QVEKRVKPDVEAM
-145 LYRINSHIFY
+145 LYRINSQIFY

-201 VQRLLNGTVYKQI
+201 VQRLLNGTMYKQI
-214 IPEHA
+214 IPSKA
-219 TNEQLITAVKTVSN
+219 TSEQLITAVKTVSN

-278 EDYVQFS
+278 VDYVQFS

-291 DDFSFTED
+291 DDFSFTPD

-306 IFADEPSYIRPTD
+306 IFKDEPSYIRPNTTQL
-319 DELKKLETVPLVTV
+319 EALKKVPLVTV

-350 RNQQGLYENNFL
+350 RNQEGLYENNWL
-362 HVWKVYASGYFANAI
+362 HVWKVYASGYFANAV
-377 MYVET
+377 MYVEA
-382 EPTVKE
+382 EPKVTSVA
-388 VKVAPKSAT
+388 VAPKTAT

-409 VKASE
+409 VVASD
-414 FADKSVRW
+414 FA
-422 TISGPVNNAT
+422 N
-432 NNEKTGAVTIGT
+432 KTVHWEVDGDGT
-444 NASGGPGD
+444 D
-452 IVTIN
+452 VTIN

-462 VTIGNNAAA
+462 LTIGNNATAK
-471 GAYTVMAISK
+471 AYTVTA
-481 GTPNVS
+481 TS
-487 NGATITVE
+487 NGDPEQQGTATITVE

>member
-1 MAEKPT
+1 MSEKPT

-20 TIRESLGGDFEGGTP
+20 TIRESIGGDFEAGTP
-35 HVLSAGDEM
+35 HVLSVGDEM
-44 ADGVVATSNDSLMSI
+44 ADGVMATSNDSLMSI

-77 NELLNRI
+77 SELLNRI

-117 NICEPFNYNPEQAEA
+117 NICEPFVYNPELAET
-132 QVEKRVKPGVEAM
+132 QVEKRVKPDVEAM
-145 LYRINSHIFY
+145 LYRINSQIFY

-177 ITGIIDAMYTAME
+177 ITGIIDAMYVAME

-201 VQRLLNGTVYKQI
+201 VQRLLNGTMYKQI
-214 IPEHA
+214 IPANA
-219 TNEQLITAVKTVSN
+219 TSEQLITAVKTVSN

-278 EDYVQFS
+278 VDYVQFS

-291 DDFSFTED
+291 DDFSFTSD

-306 IFADEPSYIRPTD
+306 IFADEPSYIRPTTD
-319 DELKKLETVPLVTV
+319 QLAKLKEVPLVTV

-382 EPTVKE
+382 EPTVTS
-388 VKVAPKSAT
+388 VAVAPSEAT

-409 VKASE
+409 VTASD
-414 FADKSVRW
+414 FADKTVHW
-422 TISGPVNNAT
+422 EVSGNGVDVA
-432 NNEKTGAVTIGT
+432 
-444 NASGGPGD
+444 
-452 IVTIN
+452 IN

-462 VTIGNNAAA
+462 LTIGNNATAQ
-471 GAYTVMAISK
+471 AYTVKA
-481 GTPNVS
+481 VS
-487 NGATITVE
+487 NGDPEKSGKATITVA

>member
-7 KAELNAKTPDILN
+7 NKKLNAKTPQILN
-20 TIRESLGGDFEGGTP
+20 TIRESVGGDFEAGTP
-35 HVLSAGDEM
+35 HVLSVGDEM
-44 ADGVVATSNDSLMSI
+44 ADGVRATSQDSLMSI

-77 NELLNRI
+77 SELLNRI
-84 GLVIISS
+84 GLEIISS

-117 NICEPFNYNPEQAEA
+117 NICEPFKYNPELAET
-132 QVEKRVKPGVEAM
+132 QVEKRVKPDVESM
-145 LYRINSHIFY
+145 LYRINSQIFY

-177 ITGIIDAMYTAME
+177 ITGIIDAMYTSME

-201 VQRLLNGTVYKQI
+201 VQRLLNGTMYKQI
-214 IPEHA
+214 IPQNA
-219 TNEQLITAVKTVSN
+219 TSEQLITAVKTVSN

-278 EDYVQFS
+278 VDYVQFS

-291 DDFSFTED
+291 DDFSFTPD

-306 IFADEPSYIRPTD
+306 IFKDEPSYIRP
-319 DELKKLETVPLVTV
+319 DEAQLEALKKVPLVTV

-350 RNQQGLYENNFL
+350 RNQEGLYENNWL
-362 HVWKVYASGYFANAI
+362 HVWKVYASGYFANAV
-377 MYVET
+377 MYVEA
-382 EPTVKE
+382 EPTVE
-388 VKVAPKSAT
+388 SVTVAPTTAT
-397 MPKGSSLTMKAT
+397 MPQGSSLTMKAT
-409 VKASE
+409 VEASD
-414 FADKSVRW
+414 FANKTVHWAVDDD
-422 TISGPVNNAT
+422 GVN
-432 NNEKTGAVTIGT
+432 
-444 NASGGPGD
+444 
-452 IVTIN
+452 VTIN
-457 EKTGV
+457 ENTGV
-462 VTIGNNAAA
+462 LTIGNNA
-471 GAYTVMAISK
+471 MAKKYIVTATSNGNPNKK
-481 GTPNVS
+481 GT
-487 NGATITVE
+487 ATITVA

>member
-1 MAEKPT
+1 MAVKPT
-7 KAELNAKTPDILN
+7 KTELNAKTPDILN
-20 TIRESLGGDFEGGTP
+20 TVRESIGGDFQEGTP
-35 HVLSAGDEM
+35 HVLSAGEEM
-44 ADGVVATSNDSLMSI
+44 ADGVTATSNDSLMSI
-59 RAFGQAIMSN
+59 RAFGQAVMSN

-77 NELLNRI
+77 SELLNRI

-91 KSYQNPWANLK
+91 KSYQNPWSKLK

-117 NICEPFNYNPEQAEA
+117 NICEPFSYNPEVAETQA
-132 QVEKRVKPGVEAM
+132 EKRVKPGMEAM
-145 LYRINSHIFY
+145 LYRINSQIFY
-155 KQTIEQVTLRQAFTS
+155 KQTIEQATLRQAFTS

-201 VQRLLNGTVYKQI
+201 VQRILNGTMYKQI
-214 IPEHA
+214 IPTNA
-219 TNEQLITAVKTVSN
+219 TSEQLITAVKTVSN
-233 LLMTPSRKYNSAGVL
+233 LLMTPSRKFNSAGVL

-278 EDYVQFS
+278 ADYVQFS

-291 DDFSFTED
+291 DDFSFTPD

-306 IFADEPSYIRPTD
+306 IFADEPSYVRPTSQQLTK
-319 DELKKLETVPLVTV
+319 LKEVPLVSV

-338 MVFDVEQYFDMR
+338 MVYDVEQYFDMR

-362 HVWKVYASGYFANAI
+362 HVWKVYASGYFANAV

-382 EPTVKE
+382 EPTVTS
-388 VKVAPKSAT
+388 VAVAPSQAT

-409 VKASE
+409 VTASD
-414 FADKSVRW
+414 FADKTVHW
-422 TISGPVNNAT
+422 EV
-432 NNEKTGAVTIGT
+432 TGGGT
-444 NASGGPGD
+444 D
-452 IVTIN
+452 VTIN

-462 VTIGNNAAA
+462 LTIGNNATAQ
-471 GAYTVMAISK
+471 AYTVKA
-481 GTPNVS
+481 VS
-487 NGATITVE
+487 NGDPEKSGSATITVA

>member
-1 MAEKPT
+1 MKT
-7 KAELNAKTPDILN
+7 ELNAKTPDILN
-20 TIRESLGGDFEGGTP
+20 TIRESIGGDFQEGTP
-35 HVLSAGDEM
+35 HVLSAGEEM
-44 ADGVVATSNDSLMSI
+44 ADGVMATSNDSLMSI

-77 NELLNRI
+77 SELLNRI

-117 NICEPFNYNPEQAEA
+117 NICEPYKYNPEDAES
-132 QVEKRVKPGVEAM
+132 QVEKRVKPDVEAM
-145 LYRINSHIFY
+145 LYRINSQIFY
-155 KQTIEQVTLRQAFTS
+155 KQTIEQMTLRQAFTS

-201 VQRLLNGTVYKQI
+201 VQRLLNGTMYKQI
-214 IPEHA
+214 IPENA
-219 TNEQLITAVKTVSN
+219 TSEQLITAVKTVSN

-278 EDYVQFS
+278 VDYAQFS

-299 ELARLDI
+299 ELDRLDI
-306 IFADEPSYIRPTD
+306 IFADEPNYIRPEVGELD
-319 DELKKLETVPLVTV
+319 KLKKIPLVTV

-338 MVFDVEQYFDMR
+338 MVYDVEQYFDMR

-362 HVWKVYASGYFANAI
+362 HVWKVYASGYFANAV

-382 EPTVKE
+382 KPTVTS
-388 VKVAPKSAT
+388 VTVAPTEAA

-409 VKASE
+409 VVTSD
-414 FADKSVRW
+414 FADKTVHW
-422 TISGPVNNAT
+422 EVFVNGTDGPI
-432 NNEKTGAVTIGT
+432 NEK
-444 NASGGPGD
+444 D
-452 IVTIN
+452 VTIN

-462 VTIGNNAAA
+462 LTIGNNAKANT
-471 GAYTVMAISK
+471 YTVKAISNEDPTK
-481 GTPNVS
+481 YKS
-487 NGATITVE
+487 ATITVA

>member
-1 MAEKPT
+1 MAVKPT
-7 KAELNAKTPDILN
+7 KAELNAKTPEILN
-20 TIRESLGGDFEGGTP
+20 TIRESIGGDFQEGTP
-35 HVLSAGDEM
+35 HVLSAGEEM
-44 ADGVVATSNDSLMSI
+44 ADGVMATSNDSLMSI

-77 NELLNRI
+77 SELLNRI

-91 KSYQNPWANLK
+91 KSYQNPWASLK

-117 NICEPFNYNPEQAEA
+117 NICEPYNYDPEVAES
-132 QVEKRVKPGVEAM
+132 QVEKRVKPDVEAM
-145 LYRINSHIFY
+145 LYRINSQIFY

-201 VQRLLNGTVYKQI
+201 VQRILNGTMYKQI
-214 IPEHA
+214 IPTNA
-219 TNEQLITAVKTVSN
+219 TSEQLITAVKTVSN

-260 TSAFDA
+260 TSSFDA

-278 EDYVQFS
+278 VDYVQFS

-291 DDFSFTED
+291 DDFSFTKD

-306 IFADEPSYIRPTD
+306 IFADEPSYVRPTSQQLTK
-319 DELKKLETVPLVTV
+319 LKEVPLVTV

-338 MVFDVEQYFDMR
+338 MVYDKEQYFDMR

-362 HVWKVYASGYFANAI
+362 HVWKVYASGYFANAV

-382 EPTVKE
+382 EPTVTS
-388 VKVAPKSAT
+388 VAVAPSQAT

-409 VKASE
+409 VTASD
-414 FADKSVRW
+414 FADKTVHW
-422 TISGPVNNAT
+422 EV
-432 NNEKTGAVTIGT
+432 TGGGT
-444 NASGGPGD
+444 D
-452 IVTIN
+452 VTIN

-462 VTIGNNAAA
+462 LTIGNNATAQ
-471 GAYTVMAISK
+471 AYTVKAIS
-481 GTPNVS
+481 
-487 NGATITVE
+487 NGNPEKSGSATITVA

>member
-1 MAEKPT
+1 MAVKPT
-7 KAELNAKTPDILN
+7 KKELNAKTPDILN
-20 TIRESLGGDFEGGTP
+20 TIREGIGGDFEEGTP

-44 ADGVVATSNDSLMSI
+44 ADGVTATSNDSLMSI

-77 NELLNRI
+77 SELLNRI

-117 NICEPFNYNPEQAEA
+117 NICEPYNYDPEVAET
-132 QVEKRVKPGVEAM
+132 QVEKRVKPDVEAM
-145 LYRINSHIFY
+145 LYRINSQIFY

-177 ITGIIDAMYTAME
+177 ITGIIDTMYTAME

-201 VQRLLNGTVYKQI
+201 VQRLLNGTMYKQI
-214 IPEHA
+214 IPKNA
-219 TNEQLITAVKTVSN
+219 TSEQLITAVKTVSN

-278 EDYVQFS
+278 VDYVQFS

-291 DDFSFTED
+291 DDFSFTTD

-306 IFADEPSYIRPTD
+306 IFADDPGYIQPTTAQLSK
-319 DELKKLETVPLVTV
+319 LKEVNLVTV

-338 MVFDVEQYFDMR
+338 MVYDVEQYFDMR

-362 HVWKVYASGYFANAI
+362 HVWKVYASGYFANAV

-382 EPTVKE
+382 EPTVTS
-388 VKVAPKSAT
+388 VVVAPTVAT

-409 VKASE
+409 VTASD
-414 FADKSVRW
+414 FADKTVHW
-422 TISGPVNNAT
+422 EV
-432 NNEKTGAVTIGT
+432 
-444 NASGGPGD
+444 SGGRTD
-452 IVTIN
+452 VTIN

-462 VTIGNNAAA
+462 LTIGNNATAQE
-471 GAYTVMAISK
+471 YTVTA
-481 GTPNVS
+481 TS
-487 NGATITVE
+487 NGDSKKHGNATITVQ

>member
-1 MAEKPT
+1 MSEKPT
-7 KAELNAKTPDILN
+7 NKELNAKTPQILN
-20 TIRESLGGDFEGGTP
+20 TIRESVGGDFEAGTP
-35 HVLSAGDEM
+35 HVLSVGDEM
-44 ADGVVATSNDSLMSI
+44 ADGVQATSQDSLMSI

-77 NELLNRI
+77 SELLNRI
-84 GLVIISS
+84 GLEIISS

-117 NICEPFNYNPEQAEA
+117 NICEPFNYNPELAES
-132 QVEKRVKPGVEAM
+132 QVEKRVKPDVEAM
-145 LYRINSHIFY
+145 LYRINSQIFY

-201 VQRLLNGTVYKQI
+201 VQRLLNGTMYKQI
-214 IPEHA
+214 IPSNA
-219 TNEQLITAVKTVSN
+219 TSEQLITAVKTVSN

-278 EDYVQFS
+278 VDYVQFS

-291 DDFSFTED
+291 DDFSFTPD

-306 IFADEPSYIRPTD
+306 IFADEPSYIRPTTD
-319 DELKKLETVPLVTV
+319 QLAKLKEVPLVTV

-382 EPTVKE
+382 EPTVTS
-388 VKVAPKSAT
+388 VAVAPTKAT

-409 VKASE
+409 VNASD
-414 FADKSVRW
+414 FADKTVHW
-422 TISGPVNNAT
+422 EVSGNGV
-432 NNEKTGAVTIGT
+432 
-444 NASGGPGD
+444 D
-452 IVTIN
+452 VTIN
-457 EKTGV
+457 ENTGV
-462 VTIGNNAAA
+462 LTIGNNAVAQ
-471 GAYTVMAISK
+471 AYTVTA
-481 GTPNVS
+481 TS
-487 NGATITVE
+487 NGDSEKQGTATITVE

>member
-1 MAEKPT
+1 MAVKPT
-7 KAELNAKTPDILN
+7 KTELNAKTPEILN
-20 TIRESLGGDFEGGTP
+20 TIRESIGGDFQEGTP
-35 HVLSAGDEM
+35 HVLSAGEEM
-44 ADGVVATSNDSLMSI
+44 ADGVMATSNDSLMSI

-77 NELLNRI
+77 SELLNRI

-117 NICEPFNYNPEQAEA
+117 NICEPYNYDPEVAES
-132 QVEKRVKPGVEAM
+132 QVEKRVKPDVEAM
-145 LYRINSHIFY
+145 LYRINSQIFY

-201 VQRLLNGTVYKQI
+201 VQRILNGTMYKQI
-214 IPEHA
+214 IPTNA
-219 TNEQLITAVKTVSN
+219 TSEQLITAVKTVSN

-278 EDYVQFS
+278 VDYVQFS

-291 DDFSFTED
+291 DDFSFTTD

-306 IFADEPSYIRPTD
+306 IFADEPSYVRPTSQQLTK
-319 DELKKLETVPLVTV
+319 LKEVPLVTV

-338 MVFDVEQYFDMR
+338 MVYDVEQYFDMR

-362 HVWKVYASGYFANAI
+362 HVWKVYASGYFANAV

-382 EPTVKE
+382 EPTVTS
-388 VKVAPKSAT
+388 VAVAPSQAT

-409 VKASE
+409 VTASD
-414 FADKSVRW
+414 FADKTVHW
-422 TISGPVNNAT
+422 EV
-432 NNEKTGAVTIGT
+432 
-444 NASGGPGD
+444 SGGGTD
-452 IVTIN
+452 VTIN

-462 VTIGNNAAA
+462 LTIGNNATAQ
-471 GAYTVMAISK
+471 AYTVKA
-481 GTPNVS
+481 VS
-487 NGATITVE
+487 NGDPEKSGSATITVA

>member
-1 MAEKPT
+1 MVGKEIFMAVKPT
-7 KAELNAKTPDILN
+7 KTELNAKTPDILN
-20 TIRESLGGDFEGGTP
+20 TIRESIGGDFQEGTP
-35 HVLSAGDEM
+35 HVLSAGEEM
-44 ADGVVATSNDSLMSI
+44 ADGVMATSNDSLMSI

-77 NELLNRI
+77 SELLNRI

-117 NICEPFNYNPEQAEA
+117 NICEPYNYDPEVAES
-132 QVEKRVKPGVEAM
+132 QVEKRVKPDVESM
-145 LYRINSHIFY
+145 LYRINSQIFY

-201 VQRLLNGTVYKQI
+201 VQRILNGTMYKQI
-214 IPEHA
+214 IPTNA
-219 TNEQLITAVKTVSN
+219 TSEQLITAVKTVSN

-278 EDYVQFS
+278 VDYAQFS

-291 DDFSFTED
+291 DDFSFTPD

-306 IFADEPSYIRPTD
+306 IFADEPSYVRPTSQQLTK
-319 DELKKLETVPLVTV
+319 LKEVPLVTV

-338 MVFDVEQYFDMR
+338 MVYDVEQYFDMR

-362 HVWKVYASGYFANAI
+362 HVWKVYASGYFANAV

-382 EPTVKE
+382 EPTVTS
-388 VKVAPKSAT
+388 VAVAPSQAT

-409 VKASE
+409 VTASD
-414 FADKSVRW
+414 FADKTVHW
-422 TISGPVNNAT
+422 EV
-432 NNEKTGAVTIGT
+432 TGGGT
-444 NASGGPGD
+444 D
-452 IVTIN
+452 VTIN

-462 VTIGNNAAA
+462 LTIGNNATAQE
-471 GAYTVMAISK
+471 YTVNA
-481 GTPNVS
+481 VS
-487 NGATITVE
+487 NGDPVKSGSATITVA